1 MKKGDSRPEKKF
13 PGKIKS
19 DLYIYSERSN
29 PDRLAAIRKRKYLR
43 ALFTELPAAKLGNSW
58 TLPFFF
64 NTVFIMETNIQIFE
78 NGNLGM
84 VRVIDVNGEPMFV
97 GSDAAT
103 LLGYTNPQKAI
114 RDHVDEEDKLTER
127 IVLSGQAREVV
138 VINESGFYSLVLSSK
153 LPTAKAAKRWVTS
166 EVLPA
171 IRKTGGYMI
180 TKAEDTPE
188 EIMARALLVAQDTMK
203 RKEAR
208 IHQLKETAAIQD
220 QQIKVAAPKVEYHD
234 TVLMSTDT
242 YTTNQIAKELGISA
256 VTLNKKLKAHGIQY
270 SQSGQWLLYA
280 KYQSKGFTKTH
291 TYTFTHATTGQPGTT
306 MRTVWT
312 EAGRKFIHGLLKI
325 PESIDK

>member
-1 MKKGDSRPEKKF
+1 
-13 PGKIKS
+13 
-19 DLYIYSERSN
+19 
-29 PDRLAAIRKRKYLR
+29 
-43 ALFTELPAAKLGNSW
+43 
-58 TLPFFF
+58 
-64 NTVFIMETNIQIFE
+64 
-78 NGNLGM
+78 
-84 VRVIDVNGEPMFV
+84 MFV
-97 GSDAAT
+97 ARDIAAM
-103 LLGYTNPQKAI
+103 LGYNEPHKAI
-114 RDHVDEEDKLTER
+114 PRHCKGGIKHPIGVETGKKADGASAMQMVD
-127 IVLSGQAREVV
+127 VLF
-138 VINESGFYSLVLSSK
+138 IPESDVYRLVMRSK
-153 LPTAKAAKRWVTS
+153 LPEAEQFQDWVCE

-208 IHQLKETAAIQD
+208 IHQLEETAAIQD

-234 TVLMSTDT
+234 TVLMSADT

-312 EAGRKFIHGLLKI
+312 EAGRKFIHGLLKM